1 VKRLAENMDEEG
13 EEEKKKGERRY
24 EEELQIVI
32 NRRRELEFRYRQP
45 QSHRSFF
52 KIRKQQ

>member
-1 VKRLAENMDEEG
+1 VKRWAENMDEEG